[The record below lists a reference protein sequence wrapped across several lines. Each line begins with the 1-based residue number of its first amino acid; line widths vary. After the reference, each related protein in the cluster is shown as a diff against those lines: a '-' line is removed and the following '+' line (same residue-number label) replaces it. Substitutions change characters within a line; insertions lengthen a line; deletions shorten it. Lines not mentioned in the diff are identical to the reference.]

1 MTCTDT
7 QKLIKI
13 IRDKSND
20 LLDSEL
26 RLLLVED
33 VVSLVD
39 DELESVHLLVQTP
52 ALVQLGPE
60 VLHVRYGEEN
70 IVVRITWPPSGKNSA
85 PPSRLPVRQFSKKTF
100 TLNLYKIR

>member
-52 ALVQLGPE
+52 ALVQLGPGVVCE
-60 VLHVRYGEEN
+60 IWGGKYCCGEEDYLA
-70 IVVRITWPPSGKNSA
+70 ILREEFSSSFSA
-85 PPSRLPVRQFSKKTF
+85 SSEAIF
-100 TLNLYKIR
+100 